1 MLEKIFIVVERIA
14 DEGDTVQRVFANYKN
29 AVKYADELAASNNCG
44 NVDYDI
50 FEREIY

>member
-29 AVKYADELAASNNCG
+29 AVKYADELASSNNCG